1 MQLSRESIQRMIGS
15 GKGLTVGFGG
25 SGGGGGNNGVS
36 IPYYNQNFELLY
48 KKVVTDGTTGN
59 VTTTWLTAQPNE
71 IVNVGTETDPTT
83 GDVTVTT
90 LVGPKVKSALVIGD
104 AMLVYDS
111 TNNAIEVI
119 GRDGATA
126 ANFYAT
132 GGVSA
137 LGYSP
142 GGGGGGGVSSLT
154 DLLDVALSNPSNGQ
168 ALCYDTSLSPAKWV
182 NKTLFTGMSY
192 SNSIL
197 SITIG
202 GVTKTA
208 TIQSGSTSLDWSN
221 ITNKPDTATRWP
233 SFSEVSSKP
242 TTLSGYG
249 ITDAYISGGTIYLG
263 SNSITPLTSFTET
276 DPTVPSWAKQPTK
289 PSYSFSELTSHPT
302 TLSGY
307 GITDAYI
314 SGGTIYLGSNSITP
328 LTSFTETDPTVPS
341 WAKQPTKPSYSFSE
355 LTSHPTTLSGYG
367 ITDAVSSSTTWWGM
381 GISSGTVKG
390 GISNASFVEFSEI
403 GANAGHGGY
412 IDFHFNGSSSD
423 YTSRIIES
431 ASGTL
436 SINYGMF
443 VRGNTTY
450 IGNSLAA
457 MDQSYRLHVD
467 GASYISNTA
476 YFGGQVMQDGGY
488 FLMHCMDGGSAAYGL
503 MIEGLAQTGNE
514 IRSTFGFHPA
524 GRNISYS
531 DGSYDMAV
539 LSIRYNLSTH
549 DRYVIINDY
558 MNVGDHV
565 TITSNNGYIQIGDGR
580 LVWDATNNALKV
592 IKSDGTAANL
602 YTTGGVSAL
611 GMSAGVSSIDAMTF
625 GYLKVNS
632 RLTLPSVIVAGTSAT
647 IIKYVN
653 DSDCIYLFNESA
665 TSKINS
671 ETYSFTQYDNVGIH
685 GTDYNYGETWWIDP
699 DGCALFQRLYLSNNV
714 YIFTDGS
721 NIKCRIGSNVYTLT
735 KS

>member
-307 GITDAYI
+307 GITDA
-314 SGGTIYLGSNSITP
+314 
-328 LTSFTETDPTVPS
+328 
-341 WAKQPTKPSYSFSE
+341 
-355 LTSHPTTLSGYG
+355 
-367 ITDAVSSSTTWWGM
+367 VSSSTTWWGM

-390 GISNASFVEFSEI
+390 GICNASFVEFSEI

-632 RLTLPSVIVAGTSAT
+632 RLTLPSVIVAGTSAMIT
-647 IIKYVN
+647 KYVN

>member
-36 IPYYNQNFELLY
+36 TQYYNQNFELLY

-307 GITDAYI
+307 GITDA
-314 SGGTIYLGSNSITP
+314 
-328 LTSFTETDPTVPS
+328 
-341 WAKQPTKPSYSFSE
+341 
-355 LTSHPTTLSGYG
+355 
-367 ITDAVSSSTTWWGM
+367 VSSSTTWWGM

-390 GISNASFVEFSEI
+390 GICNASFVEFSEI

-632 RLTLPSVIVAGTSAT
+632 RLILPSVIVAGTSAT
-647 IIKYVN
+647 ITKYVN

>member
-233 SFSEVSSKP
+233 SFSEVSSK
-242 TTLSGYG
+242 
-249 ITDAYISGGTIYLG
+249 
-263 SNSITPLTSFTET
+263 
-276 DPTVPSWAKQPTK
+276 
-289 PSYSFSELTSHPT
+289 PT

-647 IIKYVN
+647 ITKYVN

>member
-25 SGGGGGNNGVS
+25 SSGGGGNNGVS
-36 IPYYNQNFELLY
+36 TQYYNQNFELLY
-48 KKVVTDGTTGN
+48 KKVVTDGTTGD

-307 GITDAYI
+307 GITDA
-314 SGGTIYLGSNSITP
+314 
-328 LTSFTETDPTVPS
+328 
-341 WAKQPTKPSYSFSE
+341 
-355 LTSHPTTLSGYG
+355 
-367 ITDAVSSSTTWWGM
+367 VSSSTTWWGM

-390 GISNASFVEFSEI
+390 GICNASFVEFSEI

-412 IDFHFNGSSSD
+412 IDFHFNGSSDD

-436 SINYGMF
+436 NINYGMF

-476 YFGGQVMQDGGY
+476 YFGGHLMQDVGY
-488 FLMHCMDGGSAAYGL
+488 FLMHCMDSGSAAYGL
-503 MIEGLAQTGNE
+503 MIEGFAQTGNE
-514 IRSTFGFHPA
+514 IRSTLGFHPA

-632 RLTLPSVIVAGTSAT
+632 RLILPSVIVAGTSAMIT
-647 IIKYVN
+647 KYVN

>member
-1 MQLSRESIQRMIGS
+1 
-15 GKGLTVGFGG
+15 
-25 SGGGGGNNGVS
+25 
-36 IPYYNQNFELLY
+36 
-48 KKVVTDGTTGN
+48 
-59 VTTTWLTAQPNE
+59 
-71 IVNVGTETDPTT
+71 
-83 GDVTVTT
+83 
-90 LVGPKVKSALVIGD
+90 
-104 AMLVYDS
+104 
-111 TNNAIEVI
+111 
-119 GRDGATA
+119 
-126 ANFYAT
+126 
-132 GGVSA
+132 
-137 LGYSP
+137 
-142 GGGGGGGVSSLT
+142 
-154 DLLDVALSNPSNGQ
+154 
-168 ALCYDTSLSPAKWV
+168 
-182 NKTLFTGMSY
+182 
-192 SNSIL
+192 
-197 SITIG
+197 
-202 GVTKTA
+202 
-208 TIQSGSTSLDWSN
+208 
-221 ITNKPDTATRWP
+221 
-233 SFSEVSSKP
+233 
-242 TTLSGYG
+242 
-249 ITDAYISGGTIYLG
+249 
-263 SNSITPLTSFTET
+263 
-276 DPTVPSWAKQPTK
+276 
-289 PSYSFSELTSHPT
+289 
-302 TLSGY
+302 
-307 GITDAYI
+307 
-314 SGGTIYLGSNSITP
+314 
-328 LTSFTETDPTVPS
+328 
-341 WAKQPTKPSYSFSE
+341 
-355 LTSHPTTLSGYG
+355 
-367 ITDAVSSSTTWWGM
+367 M

-390 GISNASFVEFSEI
+390 GICNASFVEFSEI

-436 SINYGMF
+436 NINYGMF

-632 RLTLPSVIVAGTSAT
+632 RLTLPSVIVAGTSAMIT
-647 IIKYVN
+647 KYVN